1 MSQYLY
7 LRNITKFHLLISMLH
22 FLKNLIESRIDA
34 INNPIKKPIQT
45 PVALSSVYN
54 PRYIINGI
62 PKTT

>member
-1 MSQYLY
+1 MSQYLC
-7 LRNITKFHLLISMLH
+7 LRNITKIHFLILMLH

-54 PRYIINGI
+54 PR
-62 PKTT
+62 

>member
-1 MSQYLY
+1 MSQYLC
-7 LRNITKFHLLISMLH
+7 LRNITNVHLLISMLH

-54 PRYIINGI
+54 PR
-62 PKTT
+62 